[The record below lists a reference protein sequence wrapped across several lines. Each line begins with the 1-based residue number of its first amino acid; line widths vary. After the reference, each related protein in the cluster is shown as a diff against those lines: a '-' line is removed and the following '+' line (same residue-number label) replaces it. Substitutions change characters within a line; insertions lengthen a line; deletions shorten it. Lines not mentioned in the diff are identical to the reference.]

1 MLFSEQDCNVFVT
14 LSTPSTN
21 ANSISTAILFWK
33 RQINQTSVKELI
45 CNKGNGIPKAQQI
58 KRRAGRLEHTQN
70 HYLKKKEKQTTQHP
84 NKLSKRDDTECCS

>member
-33 RQINQTSVKELI
+33 RQINQTSVKE
-45 CNKGNGIPKAQQI
+45 A
-58 KRRAGRLEHTQN
+58 
-70 HYLKKKEKQTTQHP
+70 YM
-84 NKLSKRDDTECCS
+84 